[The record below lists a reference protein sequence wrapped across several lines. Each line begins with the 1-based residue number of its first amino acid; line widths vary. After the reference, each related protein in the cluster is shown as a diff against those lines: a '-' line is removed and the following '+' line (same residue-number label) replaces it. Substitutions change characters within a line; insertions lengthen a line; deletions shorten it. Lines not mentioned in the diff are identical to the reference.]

1 MRPVLLRGRAKEE
14 LRGLDHKRQAA
25 PLRGTVEMHGLLFA
39 ASGTGVWL
47 NTRTTPSAGVY

>member
-14 LRGLDHKRQAA
+14 LRGLGHKRQAA
-25 PLRGTVEMHGLLFA
+25 PLRGTVEMHGLPFA